1 MNRSIGILLLLL
13 ISLQSCIDTSSNK
26 SVKDEGAKENTPDV
40 AMTPEA
46 QEIERG
52 RLLYMT
58 SCKLCHGADGT
69 QGLNGAKDLS
79 KSALSAEEK
88 LHVIKNG
95 RNAMAAYKNILE
107 EGEITAIASFVETL
121 KK

>member
-1 MNRSIGILLLLL
+1 MKRGIGIFL
-13 ISLQSCIDTSSNK
+13 ILSVFFTGCIDTTSKTSTKEDTSELSN
-26 SVKDEGAKENTPDV
+26 DPAL
-40 AMTPEA
+40 TPEE
-46 QEIERG
+46 QEVERG
-52 RLLYMT
+52 RILFMT

-79 KSALSAEEK
+79 TSKLTKDEK

-107 EGEITAIASFVETL
+107 EGEINAISAFVETL

>member
-1 MNRSIGILLLLL
+1 MKRGIGIFL
-13 ISLQSCIDTSSNK
+13 ILSVFLTGCIDTTSKNSTKNNGA
-26 SVKDEGAKENTPDV
+26 SELSKDPAL
-40 AMTPEA
+40 TPEE

-52 RLLYMT
+52 RLLFMT

-79 KSALSAEEK
+79 TSKLTKEEK

-107 EGEITAIASFVETL
+107 EGEINAISAFVETL